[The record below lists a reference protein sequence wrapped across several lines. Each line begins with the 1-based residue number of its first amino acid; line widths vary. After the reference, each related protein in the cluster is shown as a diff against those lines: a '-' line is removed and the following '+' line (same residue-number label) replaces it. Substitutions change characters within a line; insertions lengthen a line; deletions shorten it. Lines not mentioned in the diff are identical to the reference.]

1 MVAAGGVSGAE
12 GSIWLAV
19 DGSEE
24 EMEKAG
30 KLLKSVAA
38 EPGFEL

>member
-1 MVAAGGVSGAE
+1 MVSGGVCGAE
-12 GSIWLAV
+12 GAVWLAV
-19 DGSEE
+19 SGSEE

-30 KLLKSVAA
+30 KLLESVAA